1 MTEQEYYQELKDYDF
16 SSVLLNGSEAP
27 GFPPEL
33 EKNAYYGFY
42 LLVRCASDLLPAAAG
57 KKKAERYQR
66 DEQLLELALSYL
78 ESEKCGKTG
87 KYTVFAKNKPYTY
100 RLVRLLAEFI
110 GLRSLPAG
118 KADFHIF
125 SEEVNDLVKSIEIS
139 RISRNPLR
147 AMDLEIARKWCR
159 VFRCFLFLR
168 MPDDLKMPNYSF
180 EHDLT
185 VSARRG
191 ISAEPLVHIDFR
203 ARFRKYKRQDK
214 VGKLILLAEEWEMK
228 CGRSVIQA
236 DPFLYEIYVLKLL
249 DTDTLYKIGLEW
261 VSMLILR
268 YPENYTFLKWKARYL
283 RQDGKMKEAH
293 EICDH
298 LLGLHDGDC
307 ELLCF
312 KSNLCFLDGDM
323 KTARE
328 FGSKAVLSD
337 SEDPF
342 SHLTLA
348 YAYLYDGENAEAVSS
363 FNRALDLD
371 SSLIDAYRGKGKAL
385 LMDDRA
391 YDAMECLIT
400 VSRLSPDDPEIY
412 HDLADVYFMC
422 GYLEECKKYCRK
434 CLALDPECA
443 GAFVLLGML
452 EIRKN
457 REEHAG
463 KFLNRALEI
472 EPKNPIALNELAYVQ
487 HLKGNDE
494 ECLRLLKKA
503 IDIAPDFPDVL
514 CSMGVVYY
522 FQSEF
527 DEALGYFDRT
537 LELDPYH
544 VGAMLG
550 KGNLYLAQSEAQE
563 ALVWYEKALSYDPEY
578 PEAIQGIISAYKA
591 LGLEQDAFEWI
602 QKASDLGIDP
612 EGT

>member
-1 MTEQEYYQELKDYDF
+1 MTEQEYIRELKEYDY
-16 SSVLLNGSEAP
+16 SSVLISGREMPA
-27 GFPPEL
+27 FPPEL

-42 LLVRCASDLLPAAAG
+42 LLAKCAADLLPAVSG
-57 KKKAERYQR
+57 TRKPDPIKR
-66 DEQLLELALSYL
+66 DEQLLELALTYL
-78 ESEKCGKTG
+78 ESGKSG
-87 KYTVFAKNKPYTY
+87 KDAVFSKNKPFTY
-100 RLVRLLAEFI
+100 RLVNLLIEFI
-110 GLRSLPAG
+110 GLRAMPKGS
-118 KADFHIF
+118 ADFRAF
-125 SEEVNDLVKSIEIS
+125 SEKVNDLVKRIDIS
-139 RISRNPLR
+139 RSSRNPLR
-147 AMDLEIARKWCR
+147 TMDIEIAKKWCR
-159 VFRCFLFLR
+159 ILRAFLFLK
-168 MPDDLKMPNYSF
+168 MPDDLNLPNYRF

-191 ISAEPLVHIDFR
+191 IAPEPLVRVDFR
-203 ARFRKYKRQDK
+203 ARFRKYKKQDK

-228 CGRSVIQA
+228 CVGTVIES
-236 DPFLYEIYVLKLL
+236 DPFLYENYVLKLL
-249 DTDTLYKIGLEW
+249 DTEAFYKIGLEW

-268 YPENYTFLKWKARYL
+268 YPGNHTFLKWKARYL

-293 EICDH
+293 EICDE
-298 LLGLHDGDC
+298 LLTVDAGDC
-307 ELLCF
+307 ELLCI

-323 KTARE
+323 KSARE
-328 FGSKAVLSD
+328 FGGKAVESD

-348 YAYLYDGENAEAVSS
+348 YAYLYDGENTEAVES
-363 FNRALDLD
+363 FDRALALD
-371 SSLIDAYRGKGKAL
+371 STLIDAYRGKGKAL

-494 ECLRLLKKA
+494 ECLRLLRKA

-563 ALVWYEKALSYDPEY
+563 ALVWYDKALSYDPEY
-578 PEAIQGIISAYKA
+578 PEAIQGIISAYRA
-591 LGLEQDAFEWI
+591 LGLEQDAFDWI

-612 EGT
+612 DEN

>member
-1 MTEQEYYQELKDYDF
+1 MTEQEYYEQLKEYDF
-16 SSVLLNGSEAP
+16 SSVLINGREVP
-27 GFPPEL
+27 EFPPEL

-57 KKKAERYQR
+57 TKNTDQVKR
-66 DEQLLELALSYL
+66 DGQLKELALSYL
-78 ESEKCGKTG
+78 ESEKNGKVALFT
-87 KYTVFAKNKPYTY
+87 KNKPYTY
-100 RLVRLLAEFI
+100 RLVSLLIDFI
-110 GLRSLPAG
+110 ALRSMPAG
-118 KADFHIF
+118 RADYLSF
-125 SEEVNDLVKSIEIS
+125 SDKLNDLVKNIEVS
-139 RISRNPLR
+139 RISRNPIR
-147 AMDLEIARKWCR
+147 TMDIEIAKKWCR
-159 VFRCFLFLR
+159 LFRCFLFLR
-168 MPDDLKMPNYSF
+168 MPDDLKTSNF
-180 EHDLT
+180 NLEHDLT

-191 ISAEPLVHIDFR
+191 ISPEPLVHIDFR
-203 ARFRKYKRQDK
+203 ARFKKYKRLEK

-228 CGRSVIQA
+228 CGRSLIQA
-236 DPFLYEIYVLKLL
+236 DPFMYEIYVLKLL
-249 DTDTLYKIGLEW
+249 DTEAFYKIGLEW

-268 YPENYTFLKWKARYL
+268 YPDNHVFLRWKARYL

-293 EICDH
+293 EICDY
-298 LLGLHDGDC
+298 LLALTPADS

-312 KSNLCFLDGDM
+312 KSNLCFLDGDLQL
-323 KTARE
+323 ARE
-328 FGSKAVLSD
+328 FGTKAVLSD

-348 YAYLYDGENAEAVSS
+348 YAYLYDDENGEAVAS

-371 SSLIDAYRGKGKAL
+371 PSLIDAYRGKGKAL

-391 YDAMECLIT
+391 YEAMECLIT
-400 VSRLSPDDPEIY
+400 VSRISPEDPEIY

-487 HLKGNDE
+487 HLRGNDE

-522 FQSEF
+522 YQSEF

-563 ALVWYEKALSYDPEY
+563 ALVWYDKALSFDPEY
-578 PEAIQGIISAYKA
+578 PEAIQGIISAYRA
-591 LGLEQDAFEWI
+591 LGLEQDAFEWM

-612 EGT
+612 EED

>member
-1 MTEQEYYQELKDYDF
+1 MTEQEYCEQLKEYDF
-16 SSVLLNGSEAP
+16 SSVLINGREAP
-27 GFPPEL
+27 EYPPEL

-57 KKKAERYQR
+57 TKHADQMKR
-66 DEQLLELALSYL
+66 DEQLKELALSYL
-78 ESEKCGKTG
+78 ESEKNGKNALFT
-87 KYTVFAKNKPYTY
+87 KNKPYTY
-100 RLVRLLAEFI
+100 RLVSLLIDFI
-110 GLRSLPAG
+110 ALRSMPAG
-118 KADFHIF
+118 RADYLAF
-125 SEEVNDLVKSIEIS
+125 SDKMNDLVKNIEVT
-139 RISRNPLR
+139 RTSRNPIR
-147 AMDLEIARKWCR
+147 TMDIVIAKKWCR
-159 VFRCFLFLR
+159 IFRCFLFLR
-168 MPDDLKMPNYSF
+168 MPDDLKPSNF
-180 EHDLT
+180 NVEHDLT

-191 ISAEPLVHIDFR
+191 ISPEPLVHIDFR
-203 ARFRKYKRQDK
+203 ARFKKYKRQEK

-228 CGRSVIQA
+228 CGRSLIQA
-236 DPFLYEIYVLKLL
+236 DPFMYEIYVLKIL
-249 DTDTLYKIGLEW
+249 DTEAFYKIGLEW

-268 YPENYTFLKWKARYL
+268 YPENHVFLRWKARYL
-283 RQDGKMKEAH
+283 RQDGKMSEAH
-293 EICDH
+293 EICDY
-298 LLGLHDGDC
+298 LLGLQPADS

-312 KSNLCFLDGDM
+312 KSNLCFLDGDL
-323 KTARE
+323 KLARE
-328 FGSKAVLSD
+328 FGTKAVLSD
-337 SEDPF
+337 AGDPF

-348 YAYLYDGENAEAVSS
+348 YAYLYDGENGEAVTS

-371 SSLIDAYRGKGKAL
+371 PSLIDAYRGKGKAL

-400 VSRLSPDDPEIY
+400 VSRLSPEDPEIY

-522 FQSEF
+522 YQSEF

-537 LELDPYH
+537 LDLDPYH

-563 ALVWYEKALSYDPEY
+563 ALEWYDKALFLDPEY
-578 PEAIQGIISAYKA
+578 PEAIQGIISAYRA

-612 EGT
+612 ED